1 MDESHYVG
9 AYWLAR
15 PESVEEC
22 ARRAEAFFRLLA
34 PCDPLLSRWFR
45 KGWTLEEALQNHFE
59 PSMEA
64 FVRIFSQKK
73 EEYPPGGVRLGVWN
87 GDVNDAVSAS
97 VDCGEASVW
106 VPNSS
111 LVRLPAE
118 GPAAERLFQVSTLC
132 QILRAMV
139 LAWEP
144 EWGVATSGSHR
155 DRVSDS
161 GSAGT
166 FVGWV
171 TYFSHRRGP
180 IPALP
185 PPVRVEPVEDK
196 GSLIILTPERIS
208 TEHVE
213 LARTVTGLLD
223 QAGLIGPLKPW
234 DA

>member
-1 MDESHYVG
+1 MEESHYVG

-22 ARRAEAFFRLLA
+22 ARRAETFYRLLA

-45 KGWTLEEALQNHFE
+45 KGWTPEEALRTRFE
-59 PSMEA
+59 PSTEE
-64 FVRIFSQKK
+64 FVRVFSQKK
-73 EEYPPGGVRLGVWN
+73 EEYPLDGVRLGVWN
-87 GDVNDAVSAS
+87 GDVNDMVGAS
-97 VDCGEASVW
+97 VFCGESSVW
-106 VPNSS
+106 VSNVC
-111 LVRLPAE
+111 LVDLPEE

-144 EWGVATSGSHR
+144 EWGVATTSSHR
-155 DRVSDS
+155 RRVSDS
-161 GSAGT
+161 TAGT
-166 FVGWV
+166 FLGWV

-196 GSLIILTPERIS
+196 GSLVILTPERIS
-208 TEHVE
+208 AEHVE
-213 LARTVTGLLD
+213 LARTVAGLLE
-223 QAGLIGPLKPW
+223 QAGLMGPLKPW
-234 DA
+234 DS